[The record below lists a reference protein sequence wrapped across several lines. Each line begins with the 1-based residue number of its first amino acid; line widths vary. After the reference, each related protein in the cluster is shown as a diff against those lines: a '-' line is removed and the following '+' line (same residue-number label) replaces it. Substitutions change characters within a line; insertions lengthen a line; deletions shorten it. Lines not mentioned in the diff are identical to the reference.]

1 MINVIS
7 NTIAVVVRLRPT
19 LILFVHG
26 PCGSSLLRSNLKYF
40 FVDCLIFR
48 HCLAFVYPDF
58 SVQIPCYSVLHST
71 VFTTI
76 WFMVRARLLV
86 YGVLWWSA
94 VFLAVLGWSAV
105 FCGFQAYR

>member
-1 MINVIS
+1 M
-7 NTIAVVVRLRPT
+7 
-19 LILFVHG
+19 HG

-48 HCLAFVYPDF
+48 RCLAFVYPDN
-58 SVQIPCYSVLHST
+58 SVQIPCYTVLHST

-94 VFLAVLGWSAV
+94 VFLAVLQWSAV
-105 FCGFQAYR
+105 VCGFQAYRIEHVLHMFIAKCQVTNNL